1 MDSLKET
8 MAEVQQTENLSASQE
23 VDTQDIMRQIMDY
36 MKVQLKPETTSL
48 EMQLH
53 PANLGTLQI
62 QMVTKGGSLTA
73 SFITQNEAV
82 KAALESQMVQLQQSF
97 EEQGI
102 KVNSIEVTVQ
112 PHAFEQNLEQGRENR
127 SGQNQPGRGRNRRIN
142 LDALQDEAELESLTA
157 EEQLA
162 AEMLRAGGNTVDY
175 TA

>member
-1 MDSLKET
+1 
-8 MAEVQQTENLSASQE
+8 MAEVQQTENLSASRE

-62 QMVTKGGSLTA
+62 QMATKGGSLTA
-73 SFITQNEAV
+73 NFITQNEAV

-112 PHAFEQNLEQGRENR
+112 PHAFEQDLEARAGEIT
-127 SGQNQPGRGRNRRIN
+127 PIRISRAEEGTAESIWTPYRTRQSSE
-142 LDALQDEAELESLTA
+142 ALQRKNSL
-157 EEQLA
+157 Q
-162 AEMLRAGGNTVDY
+162 RKC
-175 TA
+175 